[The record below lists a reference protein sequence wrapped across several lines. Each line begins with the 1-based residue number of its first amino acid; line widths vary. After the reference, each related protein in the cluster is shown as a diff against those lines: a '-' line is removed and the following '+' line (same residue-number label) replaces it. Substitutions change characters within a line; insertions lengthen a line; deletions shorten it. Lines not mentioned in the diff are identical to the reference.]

1 MSFVWLKNLGYFL
14 LNIDSSVQVRTF
26 LPLIIVYCLIY
37 QDITCLEGVEINQL
51 GILIFNVTH
60 LVYDN
65 EYIVALGNG
74 FAFSLV

>member
-1 MSFVWLKNLGYFL
+1 M
-14 LNIDSSVQVRTF
+14 
-26 LPLIIVYCLIY
+26 YCLIY

-74 FAFSLV
+74 FAFSLVWNISTDNS

>member
-1 MSFVWLKNLGYFL
+1 M
-14 LNIDSSVQVRTF
+14 
-26 LPLIIVYCLIY
+26 YCLIY
-37 QDITCLEGVEINQL
+37 QDITCLEGAEINQL

-74 FAFSLV
+74 FAFSLVWNISTDNS